1 MAISVI
7 NDSWQRLSFGVA
19 AETWV
24 TDGGAA
30 NANTDYFLC
39 DGGSRSDA
47 LTKNDTV
54 GWAFDIG
61 SSTDVT
67 GKVISTWLLV
77 NIAGILRTYA
87 AGGISIIWCPNG
99 ATWGA
104 GNANNFE
111 YYVGGAD
118 TYFGGWEKFFIDPTK
133 TDTLGNTPTIAQLQT
148 CRYIGCFFRVENV
161 NVPGNVDNAFIDSID
176 LHDRQGLNI
185 VGTSSDVFE
194 DLYTIDTVDGTG
206 NTSAGPIGIFTKE
219 NNVYVSNAKILFGNG
234 TTQTDVTGIGS
245 VIAFA
250 DPFYS
255 GQSVNTTH
263 PLAPSEPALE
273 VGGLGYHIS
282 GNNTKVQF
290 GQSNLVGGV
299 TTITAGTQYELLME
313 STATGEFYAS
323 RFDQIG
329 TYGGTGLSTTLRGTT
344 YQGGGWDV
352 TGDIIVPNSNYLFNT
367 CQFNNCAQIEIND
380 GVFRGG
386 FITDFDAPITG
397 AGATGCDD
405 LGAIKMDQNEDMLET
420 NFIGN
425 IYAINFQES
434 GNYPMNLFFQ
444 GNTDESGLVQPSN
457 ALNTI
462 DLINCTPDA
471 VTVQVQGGDTPQT
484 GFNSNPNG
492 GTIDV
497 QAVKTLTLTG
507 FKDGSELYM
516 RDFTNGTVP
525 GVDIVERFN
534 EEKATGSYDYV
545 YQDNGAEVDIFVL
558 KATGD
563 PQAADENE
571 RPYQWLSFRQF
582 VLPDNSQNLL
592 IQQILDR
599 NYSN

>member
-7 NDSWQRLSFGVA
+7 NNSWQRLSFGVA

-148 CRYIGCFFRVENV
+148 CRYIGCYFRVENV

-176 LHDRQGLNI
+176 LHDREGLNI

-219 NNVYVSNAKILFGNG
+219 NGIYISNAKILFGNG
-234 TTQTDVTGIGS
+234 STETNVTGIGS
-245 VIAFA
+245 VVTFA

-299 TTITAGTQYELLME
+299 TTITAGTKYELLLE
-313 STATGEFYAS
+313 STATGNFYAS
-323 RFDQIG
+323 RFDTIG

-352 TGDIIVPNSNYLFNT
+352 TGDINIPNSNYTFNG
-367 CQFNNCAQIEIND
+367 CQFNNCAQLVVND
-380 GVFRGG
+380 SVWDGG
-386 FITDFDAPITG
+386 FITDFEAPVVGT
-397 AGATGCDD
+397 TSGCDD
-405 LGAIKMDQNEDMLET
+405 LGAVKLTTNFDMTST

-425 IYAINFQES
+425 KFAINFQES
-434 GNYPMNLFFQ
+434 GSYPFNLQFSNNSDQ
-444 GNTDESGLVQPSN
+444 SGNTPV
-457 ALNTI
+457 
-462 DLINCTPDA
+462 DLINCTPDN
-471 VTVQVQGGDTPQT
+471 VIVQFQGGDLPFT
-484 GFNSNPNG
+484 GEASNPAG
-492 GTIDV
+492 GTIEV
-497 QAVKTLTLTG
+497 QNIVTLTITG
-507 FKDGSELYM
+507 FVDNSELYM
-516 RDFTNGTVP
+516 RDATDSTNPITT
-525 GVDIVERFN
+525 RFN
-534 EEKATGSYDYV
+534 EESAVGNYQYV
-545 YQDNGAEVDIFVL
+545 YQDPGSQVDLFIM
-558 KATGD
+558 KNKTSPTDTG
-563 PQAADENE
+563 
-571 RPYQWLSFRQF
+571 YQWLSIRDFS
-582 VLPDNSQNLL
+582 LPDSDQSLQIFQIIERNSN
-592 IQQILDR
+592 IF
-599 NYSN
+599 